1 MNLKFYFFWLVSF
14 TLSSVAVV
22 TIGEEYGVSADGDGF
37 FEIEMSTKVSKT
49 DSLKVISI
57 GYKDL
62 KIPLTNTIESKLYL
76 EREVVA
82 MDARYNAN

>member
-1 MNLKFYFFWLVSF
+1 
-14 TLSSVAVV
+14 
-22 TIGEEYGVSADGDGF
+22 
-37 FEIEMSTKVSKT
+37 MSTKISKT

-82 MDARYNAN
+82 MDALSLKNLLFQN